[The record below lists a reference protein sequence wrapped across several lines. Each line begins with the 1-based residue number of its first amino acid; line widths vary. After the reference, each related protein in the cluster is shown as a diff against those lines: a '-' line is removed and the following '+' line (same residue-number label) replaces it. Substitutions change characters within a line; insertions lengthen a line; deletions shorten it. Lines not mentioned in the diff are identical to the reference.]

1 MVRLKRVY
9 AATEPGDGF
18 RVLIDG
24 LWPRGLSKADAAVDL
39 WLKEIAPS
47 AELRNWFA
55 HDPDRWPEFQVR
67 YREELAEPQRAAA
80 LGRLRDL
87 VRERE
92 VLTLLFGAREER
104 FNNAVLLSMVLDE

>member
-1 MVRLKRVY
+1 MVRLKRIYV
-9 AATEPGDGF
+9 ATKPGDGF

-39 WLKEIAPS
+39 WLREIAPS

-55 HDPDRWPEFQVR
+55 HDPDRWAEFQAR
-67 YREELAEPQRAAA
+67 YREELAAPERAAA
-80 LGRLRDL
+80 LDRLRDL

-92 VLTLLFGAREER
+92 VVTLLFGAREER
-104 FNNAVLLSMVLDE
+104 FNNAVLLSAVLDE

>member
-9 AATEPGDGF
+9 AEPGPGDGF

-24 LWPRGLSKADAAVDL
+24 LWPRGLSKADAAIDL

-47 AELRNWFA
+47 AELRGWFA
-55 HDPDRWPEFQVR
+55 HDPERWPEFQAR
-67 YREELAEPQRAAA
+67 YREELAVPERAAA
-80 LGRLRDL
+80 LDRLRDL

-92 VLTLLFGAREER
+92 VVTLLFGAREER
-104 FNNAVLLSMVLDE
+104 FNNAVLLSTVLDE

>member
-9 AATEPGDGF
+9 AETGPGDGF

-24 LWPRGLSKADAAVDL
+24 LWPRGLSKADAVVDL

-47 AELRNWFA
+47 AALRSWFA
-55 HDPDRWPEFQVR
+55 HDPDRWPDFQAR
-67 YREELAEPQRAAA
+67 YREELAAPQRAAA
-80 LGRLRDL
+80 LDRLRDL

-92 VLTLLFGAREER
+92 VVTLLFGAREER